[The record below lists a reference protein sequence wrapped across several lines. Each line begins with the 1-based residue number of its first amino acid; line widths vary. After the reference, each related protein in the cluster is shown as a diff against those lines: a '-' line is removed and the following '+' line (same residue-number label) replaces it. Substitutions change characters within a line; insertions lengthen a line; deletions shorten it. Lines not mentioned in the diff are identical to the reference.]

1 MFASNREIEELN
13 RRLDTISELYWK
25 LRDSHDSLLEN
36 LGFEEEF
43 VPPRRPRVMV
53 KRKKKAG

>member
-1 MFASNREIEELN
+1 MFASKREIEELS
-13 RRLDTISELYWK
+13 RRLDTIAERYWK
-25 LRDSHDSLLEN
+25 LRDSHDSLLES